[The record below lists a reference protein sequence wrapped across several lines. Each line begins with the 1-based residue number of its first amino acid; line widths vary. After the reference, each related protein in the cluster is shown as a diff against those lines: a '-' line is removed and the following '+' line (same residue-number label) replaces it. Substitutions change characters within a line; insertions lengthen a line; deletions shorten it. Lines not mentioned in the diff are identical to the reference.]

1 MSLVDAAMS
10 GPPKTP
16 EAAIARSAFIVG
28 NVGKL
33 GGELLNALLE
43 SPLYSRVAVAVRTPV
58 RVVLPKLET
67 VVMPAALGWVPDD
80 LYLCIEP
87 EAQSFWKSTR
97 PYVAVTSESA
107 VAIAVQMCAAG
118 ACRVAVVTPREAL
131 LQLGMTPAIRNVD
144 ELAIVNAGYQRV
156 LILRPVADAEA
167 SRSSGLLEAIG
178 GGVVRILASYMSP
191 RSLQPVRR
199 RQAAQATVES
209 LSTLAD
215 GVHVIGAA
223 QLRELV
229 GDPMEGKRKL
239 Y

>member
-1 MSLVDAAMS
+1 
-10 GPPKTP
+10 
-16 EAAIARSAFIVG
+16 
-28 NVGKL
+28 
-33 GGELLNALLE
+33 
-43 SPLYSRVAVAVRTPV
+43 
-58 RVVLPKLET
+58 
-67 VVMPAALGWVPDD
+67 MPAALGWVPDD

-87 EAQSFWKSTR
+87 ETQSFWKSTR

-107 VAIAVQMCAAG
+107 VAIAAQMRAAG
-118 ACRVAVVTPREAL
+118 VRRVAVVTPLEAL

-229 GDPMEGKRKL
+229 GDPMEGKRRL